1 MQLKFDISKTT
12 IEMVAFITKI
22 TKTSQLKVVNI
33 SIIT

>member
-1 MQLKFDISKTT
+1 MQLKFDISKTA

-22 TKTSQLKVVNI
+22 TKSSQLKVVNI